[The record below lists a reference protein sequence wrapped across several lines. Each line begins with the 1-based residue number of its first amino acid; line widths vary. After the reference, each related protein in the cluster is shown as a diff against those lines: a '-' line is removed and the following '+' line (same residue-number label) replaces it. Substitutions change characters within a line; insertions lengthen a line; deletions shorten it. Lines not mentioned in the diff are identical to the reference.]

1 MIEENT
7 ENSKLLSL
15 INEWKE
21 ANGSGK
27 TYENVILEL
36 LNSDSTLFVQ
46 TLDEINET
54 ATFISDDNT
63 KVKLKIYTINGKKYV
78 GAFTDLDLLSKW
90 VKVPTNYTK
99 FPSKILLKMVEE
111 NGFDGI
117 VINTNY
123 ENMFVAF
130 LNK

>member
-1 MIEENT
+1 
-7 ENSKLLSL
+7 
-15 INEWKE
+15 
-21 ANGSGK
+21 
-27 TYENVILEL
+27 
-36 LNSDSTLFVQ
+36 
-46 TLDEINET
+46 
-54 ATFISDDNT
+54 
-63 KVKLKIYTINGKKYV
+63 
-78 GAFTDLDLLSKW
+78 